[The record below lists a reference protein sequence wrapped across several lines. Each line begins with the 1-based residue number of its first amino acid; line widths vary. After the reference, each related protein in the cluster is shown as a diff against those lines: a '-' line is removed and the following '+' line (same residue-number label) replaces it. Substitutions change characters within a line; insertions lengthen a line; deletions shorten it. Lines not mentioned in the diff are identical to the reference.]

1 MDGMKTA
8 VMAICAVSA
17 VKCVIGSI
25 AEASKMKNQIAVLMD
40 LMLAVVMISPVVSGI
55 KNFSLPEINTMDL
68 AEYGYSDELY
78 TRALAEQTA
87 HNVESVLMEQLGAAG
102 IVCSKIDAEV
112 NISDDLSISITKVTV
127 TSEDFAAAAEVIRSS
142 LGEETEVEENV
153 E

>member
-8 VMAICAVSA
+8 VMAICAISA

-55 KNFSLPEINTMDL
+55 KNFSLPEISTVDL

-78 TRALAEQTA
+78 TNALAEQTA
-87 HNVESVLMEQLGAAG
+87 RNVESVLMEQLVAAG
-102 IVCSKIDAEV
+102 IICSKIEAEV
-112 NISDDLSISITKVTV
+112 NISEDLSISITKVTV
-127 TSEDFAAAAEVIRSS
+127 TSEDFAAAAGIIRSS

-153 E
+153 D